1 MPVAKLHPPA
11 PGGLSPHLR
20 RPCGAGAPKSHQ
32 TLVPL
37 KGRLKTAPWGAM
49 PHSGVETAK
58 RSLVAVLKS
67 LARAYGVAVEL
78 TCDAADTY
86 RLKYLAST
94 VG

>member
-1 MPVAKLHPPA
+1 MPA
-11 PGGLSPHLR
+11 
-20 RPCGAGAPKSHQ
+20 
-32 TLVPL
+32 
-37 KGRLKTAPWGAM
+37 
-49 PHSGVETAK
+49 SGVQTAK